1 MGIKGLPEQLKHY
14 YRDAHVEQFKGMN
27 TIDAFLKTFVSV
39 VSLFALN
46 IQKLTQR
53 RTPLSSFIIIIINLF
68 LTNNNET
75 REYNKGMRAAVDAYS
90 WLHKGAYSCA
100 LECATG
106 NHYWLKQN
114 RDAPYVNYCM
124 HRAKMLKF
132 FGVEPVIVFDG
143 DRLPAKAS
151 EEGTRRQRREEAKQ
165 KGRERLEQGNREG
178 ATFMFTQ
185 SLDISPRMALEL
197 IVALKREGIEFVV
210 APYEADA
217 QIAHL
222 AKQSRENGGVDV
234 VFTEDSDLVA
244 YGCERV
250 CFKLDKFGACKEVL
264 LEDVLRN
271 KTAAAM
277 TTTTTPSDEMTTT
290 NNDESEMTINNESQM
305 TVENDGTNESD
316 ENVDAKKKTATA
328 AAAAKKKGGSKSSA
342 GGKGSRGANSPL
354 SFENWTHDDFLGLC
368 AMSGCDFLENVRNV
382 GFKKAHAFVNKN
394 DRCAKTALEMMSKD
408 PKIDVPEDYVEKWQ
422 RAVYT
427 FRHALIYDV
436 KEKTL
441 KHLTP
446 LPEEL
451 LGKTSDELDFLGKVF
466 EDKVAIEIAEGRM
479 DPIAR
484 RPSAH
489 AQPHFQQRYNN
500 NYNNMQNV
508 QPTNEGPKIPKVNIN
523 SMFAA
528 KKVAASTAPAPVVA
542 VMPPATAAITTTTT
556 VPPPSQ
562 PRRSPRKHP
571 QSMVGVSSE
580 KKEQQPVLSA
590 EDLEDLEI
598 AKMLGAAEQGV
609 QANKH
614 TPAPPSA
621 SKKNR
626 TPLSSPNKQSHQKPS
641 ATDNSFKRTF
651 ENNKNDENV
660 DIRNKFS
667 KTASNNTPVAEL
679 KKLPPK
685 PPSVNKK
692 FGAPEKEKTIFKLSA
707 DGGLKEI
714 KTKPKSIASFF
725 APVKKK

>member
-14 YRDAHVEQFKGMN
+14 YRDAQVEQF
-27 TIDAFLKTFVSV
+27 
-39 VSLFALN
+39 
-46 IQKLTQR
+46 
-53 RTPLSSFIIIIINLF
+53 
-68 LTNNNET
+68 
-75 REYNKGMRAAVDAYS
+75 KGMRAAVDAYS

-100 LECATG
+100 LELHTG
-106 NHYWLKQN
+106 NHYWVKQN
-114 RDAPYVNYCM
+114 RDAPYVNYCI

-222 AKQSRENGGVDV
+222 ARQSRENGGVDV

-264 LEDVLRN
+264 LEDVLMN

-277 TTTTTPSDEMTTT
+277 TTTTTTPSDEMTRT
-290 NNDESEMTINNESQM
+290 NNEEIEMTINNESQM

-316 ENVDAKKKTATA
+316 ENVDAKKKTAT
-328 AAAAKKKGGSKSSA
+328 AAKKKGGSKSSA

-408 PKIDVPEDYVEKWQ
+408 PKIDVPEGYVEKWQ

-446 LPEEL
+446 LPKEL

-484 RPSAH
+484 RPFAH

-500 NYNNMQNV
+500 NYNNMQNM
-508 QPTNEGPKIPKVNIN
+508 QPTKEGPKIPKVNIN

-528 KKVAASTAPAPVVA
+528 KKVTASTAPAPVVA
-542 VMPPATAAITTTTT
+542 AMPPATAAATTTTTTT

-562 PRRSPRKHP
+562 PLRRSPRKHP
-571 QSMVGVSSE
+571 QSMVGVSPE

-590 EDLEDLEI
+590 EDLEDFEI

-641 ATDNSFKRTF
+641 ATDNSFKRTL

-660 DIRNKFS
+660 EIRNKFS

-692 FGAPEKEKTIFKLSA
+692 FGAPEKEKTIFKLGA

>member
-14 YRDAHVEQFKGMN
+14 YRDAQVEQF
-27 TIDAFLKTFVSV
+27 
-39 VSLFALN
+39 
-46 IQKLTQR
+46 
-53 RTPLSSFIIIIINLF
+53 
-68 LTNNNET
+68 
-75 REYNKGMRAAVDAYS
+75 KGMRAAVDAYS

-100 LECATG
+100 LELHTG
-106 NHYWLKQN
+106 NHYWVKQN
-114 RDAPYVNYCM
+114 RDAPYVNYCI

-222 AKQSRENGGVDV
+222 ARQSRENGGVDV

-264 LEDVLRN
+264 LEDVLMN

-277 TTTTTPSDEMTTT
+277 TTTTTTPSDEMTRT
-290 NNDESEMTINNESQM
+290 NNEESEMTINNESQM

-316 ENVDAKKKTATA
+316 ENVDAKKKTAT
-328 AAAAKKKGGSKSSA
+328 AAKKKGGSKSSA

-408 PKIDVPEDYVEKWQ
+408 PKIDVPEGYVEKWQ

-446 LPEEL
+446 LPKEL

-484 RPSAH
+484 RPFAH

-500 NYNNMQNV
+500 NYNNMQNM
-508 QPTNEGPKIPKVNIN
+508 QPTKEGPKIPKVNIN

-528 KKVAASTAPAPVVA
+528 KKVTASTAPAPVVA
-542 VMPPATAAITTTTT
+542 AMPPATAAATTTTTTT

-562 PRRSPRKHP
+562 PLRRSPRKHP
-571 QSMVGVSSE
+571 QSMVGVSPE

-590 EDLEDLEI
+590 EDLEDFEI

-641 ATDNSFKRTF
+641 ATDNSFKRTL

-660 DIRNKFS
+660 EIRNKFS

-692 FGAPEKEKTIFKLSA
+692 FGAPEKEKTIFKLGA

>member
-14 YRDAHVEQFKGMN
+14 YRDAHVEQFKGM
-27 TIDAFLKTFVSV
+27 
-39 VSLFALN
+39 
-46 IQKLTQR
+46 
-53 RTPLSSFIIIIINLF
+53 
-68 LTNNNET
+68 
-75 REYNKGMRAAVDAYS
+75 RAAVDAYS

-100 LECATG
+100 LELHTG
-106 NHYWLKQN
+106 NHYWVKQN
-114 RDAPYVNYCM
+114 RDAPYVNYCI

-222 AKQSRENGGVDV
+222 ARQSRENGGVDV

-264 LEDVLRN
+264 LEDVLMN

-277 TTTTTPSDEMTTT
+277 TTTTTTPSDEMTTT
-290 NNDESEMTINNESQM
+290 NNEESEMTINNESQM

-316 ENVDAKKKTATA
+316 ENVDAKKKTAT
-328 AAAAKKKGGSKSSA
+328 AAKKKGGSKSSA

-408 PKIDVPEDYVEKWQ
+408 PKIDVPEGYVEKWQ

-484 RPSAH
+484 RPFAH

-508 QPTNEGPKIPKVNIN
+508 QPTKEGPKIPKVNIN

-528 KKVAASTAPAPVVA
+528 KKVTASTAPAPVVA
-542 VMPPATAAITTTTT
+542 AMPPATAAATTTTTTTTT

-562 PRRSPRKHP
+562 PLRRSPRKHP
-571 QSMVGVSSE
+571 QSMVGVSPE

-609 QANKH
+609 QVNKH

-621 SKKNR
+621 SKKSR

-651 ENNKNDENV
+651 ENNKNDENAE
-660 DIRNKFS
+660 IRNKFS
-667 KTASNNTPVAEL
+667 KTASNNTTPGAEL

-685 PPSVNKK
+685 QPSVNKK
-692 FGAPEKEKTIFKLSA
+692 FGAPEKEKTIFKLGA

>member
-1 MGIKGLPEQLKHY
+1 
-14 YRDAHVEQFKGMN
+14 
-27 TIDAFLKTFVSV
+27 
-39 VSLFALN
+39 
-46 IQKLTQR
+46 
-53 RTPLSSFIIIIINLF
+53 
-68 LTNNNET
+68 
-75 REYNKGMRAAVDAYS
+75 MRAAVDAYS

-100 LECATG
+100 LELHTG
-106 NHYWLKQN
+106 NHYWVKQN
-114 RDAPYVNYCM
+114 RDAPYVNYCI

-222 AKQSRENGGVDV
+222 ARQSRENGGVDV

-264 LEDVLRN
+264 LEDVLMN

-277 TTTTTPSDEMTTT
+277 TTTTTTPSEEMTTT
-290 NNDESEMTINNESQM
+290 NNEESEMTINNESQM

-316 ENVDAKKKTATA
+316 ENVDAKKKTAT
-328 AAAAKKKGGSKSSA
+328 AAKKKGGSKSSA

-408 PKIDVPEDYVEKWQ
+408 PKIDVPEGYVEKWQ

-484 RPSAH
+484 RPFAH

-500 NYNNMQNV
+500 NYNNMHNV

-528 KKVAASTAPAPVVA
+528 KKVATSTAPAPVVA
-542 VMPPATAAITTTTT
+542 AMPPATAATTTTTTTTTTT

-562 PRRSPRKHP
+562 PLRRSPRKHP
-571 QSMVGVSSE
+571 QSMVVGVSPE

-621 SKKNR
+621 SKKSR

-651 ENNKNDENV
+651 ENNKNDENAE
-660 DIRNKFS
+660 IRNKFS
-667 KTASNNTPVAEL
+667 KTASNNTTPGAEL

-692 FGAPEKEKTIFKLSA
+692 FGAPEKEKTIFKLGA

>member
-14 YRDAHVEQFKGMN
+14 YRDAQVEQF
-27 TIDAFLKTFVSV
+27 
-39 VSLFALN
+39 
-46 IQKLTQR
+46 
-53 RTPLSSFIIIIINLF
+53 
-68 LTNNNET
+68 
-75 REYNKGMRAAVDAYS
+75 KGMRAAVDAYS

-100 LECATG
+100 LELHTG
-106 NHYWLKQN
+106 NHYWVKQN
-114 RDAPYVNYCM
+114 RDAPYVNYCI

-222 AKQSRENGGVDV
+222 ARQSRENGGVDV

-264 LEDVLRN
+264 LEDVLMN

-277 TTTTTPSDEMTTT
+277 TTTTTTPSEEMTTT
-290 NNDESEMTINNESQM
+290 NNEESEMTINNESQM

-316 ENVDAKKKTATA
+316 ENVDAKKKTAT
-328 AAAAKKKGGSKSSA
+328 AAKKKGGSKSSA

-408 PKIDVPEDYVEKWQ
+408 PKIDVPEGYVEKWQ

-484 RPSAH
+484 RPFAH

-500 NYNNMQNV
+500 NYNNMHNV

-528 KKVAASTAPAPVVA
+528 KKVATSTAPAPVVA
-542 VMPPATAAITTTTT
+542 AMPPATAAATTTTTTTTT

-562 PRRSPRKHP
+562 PLRRSPRKHP
-571 QSMVGVSSE
+571 QSMVGVSPE
-580 KKEQQPVLSA
+580 KKEEQPVLSA

-621 SKKNR
+621 SKKSR

-651 ENNKNDENV
+651 ENNKNDENAE
-660 DIRNKFS
+660 IRNKFS
-667 KTASNNTPVAEL
+667 KTASNNTTPGAEL

-692 FGAPEKEKTIFKLSA
+692 FGAPEKEKTIFKLGA

>member
-1 MGIKGLPEQLKHY
+1 MG
-14 YRDAHVEQFKGMN
+14 
-27 TIDAFLKTFVSV
+27 VSF
-39 VSLFALN
+39 FALN

-53 RTPLSSFIIIIINLF
+53 RTPLSSFIIIINLF

-100 LECATG
+100 LELHTG

-264 LEDVLRN
+264 LEDVLMN

-277 TTTTTPSDEMTTT
+277 TTTTTTPSDEMTTT

-484 RPSAH
+484 RPFAH

>member
-14 YRDAHVEQFKGMN
+14 YRDAQVEQF
-27 TIDAFLKTFVSV
+27 
-39 VSLFALN
+39 
-46 IQKLTQR
+46 
-53 RTPLSSFIIIIINLF
+53 
-68 LTNNNET
+68 
-75 REYNKGMRAAVDAYS
+75 KGMRAAVDAYS

-100 LECATG
+100 LELHTG
-106 NHYWLKQN
+106 NHYWVKQN
-114 RDAPYVNYCM
+114 RDAPYVNYCI

-222 AKQSRENGGVDV
+222 ARQSRENGGVDV

-264 LEDVLRN
+264 LEDVLMN

-277 TTTTTPSDEMTTT
+277 TTTTTTPSDEMTTT
-290 NNDESEMTINNESQM
+290 NNEESEMTINNESQM

-316 ENVDAKKKTATA
+316 ENVDAKKKTAT
-328 AAAAKKKGGSKSSA
+328 AAKKKGGSKSSA

-408 PKIDVPEDYVEKWQ
+408 PKIDVPEGYVKKWQ

-484 RPSAH
+484 RPFAH

-500 NYNNMQNV
+500 NYNNMHNV

-528 KKVAASTAPAPVVA
+528 KKVATSTAPAPVVA
-542 VMPPATAAITTTTT
+542 AMPPATAATTTTTTTTTT

-562 PRRSPRKHP
+562 PLRRSPRKHP
-571 QSMVGVSSE
+571 QSMVGVSPE

-621 SKKNR
+621 SKKSR

-651 ENNKNDENV
+651 ENNKNDENAE
-660 DIRNKFS
+660 IRNKFS
-667 KTASNNTPVAEL
+667 KTASNNTTPGAEL

-692 FGAPEKEKTIFKLSA
+692 FGAPEKEKTIFKLGA

-714 KTKPKSIASFF
+714 KPSRSPS
-725 APVKKK
+725 PVSSLR